1 VTFTCTCGL
10 WFFIFNR
17 SVQPLRMTEKVQD
30 VLIEIDEI
38 REQHLGNEIE
48 VHGFVESMK
57 NFPKFGFLTLRAG
70 VCRLQC
76 VFNLG
81 GKVDEEHFTQICG
94 VSLESYV
101 RITGVLKKAH
111 KPIKSCSVSKYEL
124 EVSELEVLS
133 AAGSLP
139 FDLKDINVYKKGV
152 PNVSF
157 NKRLD
162 YRVLDLRGT
171 MSQSIFRIID
181 QIMFTF
187 RTFLRN
193 EKFVE
198 IKTPKLLGSASE
210 GGANL
215 FEVNFFKKK
224 AYLAQSPQLY
234 KQMAIIGNLRR
245 VYEIGHVYRAEE
257 SNINRY
263 LSEFI
268 GLDLEME
275 STDYLKTI
283 RMIYSMLCAII
294 RDVYENNRQDVEN
307 LRKYNDFE
315 DLRFEDEPLILS
327 HRECVDIL
335 KEHGEDI
342 KYEDDFSRFMEK
354 RLGTI
359 IAETKKIDFFV
370 VKDYPTRNRP
380 FYTATCADPF
390 YSKSYDFI
398 LRGEEILSGA
408 QRINSYE
415 QLRQSAIN
423 NGIDPVSI
431 EGYLGAFKY
440 GAPPHAGCG
449 IGLERFAKA
458 LFGSSDI
465 RCFNIF
471 PRDPGRL
478 YP

>member
-1 VTFTCTCGL
+1 
-10 WFFIFNR
+10 
-17 SVQPLRMTEKVQD
+17 MTEKLQSTAV
-30 VLIEIDEI
+30 EIDEI
-38 REQHLGNEIE
+38 CEQHMDREIE
-48 VHGFVESMK
+48 VCGFLESMK

-70 VCRLQC
+70 MSRVQC

-81 GKVDEEHFTQICG
+81 EKIDENYFTVICG
-94 VSLESYV
+94 VPLESYV
-101 RITGVLKKAH
+101 RVKGVLKRAH
-111 KPIKSCSVSKYEL
+111 KPVKSCSVCDYEL
-124 EVSELEVLS
+124 GMSELSLLS
-133 AAGSLP
+133 AADSLP
-139 FDLKDINVYKKGV
+139 FDLKDINVYKKGI
-152 PNVSF
+152 PSVSF

-162 YRVLDLRGT
+162 HRVLDLRGT

-181 QIMFTF
+181 QIMYAF
-187 RTFLRN
+187 RTFLRK
-193 EKFVE
+193 EKFIE
-198 IKTPKLLGSASE
+198 ITTPKLLGSASE

-234 KQMAIIGNLRR
+234 KQMAIIGNMRK

-283 RMIYSMLCAII
+283 KLIYRMFCAII
-294 RDVYENNRQDVEN
+294 RDVYENNKQDVEN
-307 LRKYNDFE
+307 LKKYNDFN
-315 DLRFEDEPLILS
+315 DVRFEDEPLILS

-335 KEHGEDI
+335 REHGEEI

-354 RLGTI
+354 RLGEI
-359 IAETKKIDFFV
+359 IAEERKIDFFV

-380 FYTATCADPF
+380 FYTAPCDDPF

-408 QRINSYE
+408 QRINCYQ
-415 QLRQSAIN
+415 QLRQSASD

-431 EGYLGAFKY
+431 EGYLNAFKY

-458 LFGSSDI
+458 LFGFSDI
-465 RCFNIF
+465 RCFSIF
-471 PRDPGRL
+471 PRDPNRL